1 MFESLESRTHLS
13 VSAVLKSGVLT
24 ITGTNLADVIT
35 VNNLNSK
42 TIAVG
47 ATSVDGTGIASK
59 TFKASAVKSIKV
71 LCRGGNDYVYA
82 GSLSSKVKL
91 TLDGGAG
98 DDILQG
104 SLTAPN
110 ILIGGAGKDVLS
122 GGSGGNTFEAASDG
136 SRDSLQYHRGDVV
149 HADKTDSKQLI

>member
-1 MFESLESRTHLS
+1 MFESLESRRHLS
-13 VSAVLKSGVLT
+13 VSVSLKAGVLT
-24 ITGTNLADVIT
+24 INGTNLADVIT
-35 VNNLNSK
+35 VNNMNSK

-47 ATSVDGTGIASK
+47 ATSSDGTGFGSK

-71 LCRGGNDYVYA
+71 LCRGGSDYVYC

-104 SLTAPN
+104 SLTVRTV
-110 ILIGGAGKDVLS
+110 IIGGAGKDVLS
-122 GGSGGNTFEAASDG
+122 SGARGSTFEAANDG
-136 SRDSLQYHRGDVV
+136 ARDSIQYHRGDIV
-149 HADKTDSKQLI
+149 HADKTDSKALI